1 MSERLDRFV
10 TLMKGIFELDK
21 SDLDFGIYRI
31 MNIRKQEIEKFLSEG
46 LPQKVQETLAP
57 FACNTGDIEKRL
69 AEIEQSLGTDISQL
83 PDSIPMVKEYRELKS
98 QLAAGV
104 DLSALETDVYSA
116 LYSFFNRYYD
126 EGDFISKRR
135 YKEGVYAIPY
145 EGEEVKLYWA
155 NQDQYYIKTAEN
167 FKDYC
172 FVARNPYGDSCTV
185 HFLLVDATTEQN
197 NNKESKDS
205 KRTFMLYQETEEQ
218 PELKTFEYRADTNEF
233 IVRFVFDVPE
243 DKKAKYL
250 ELNGAAIR
258 QKIAVDYPQL
268 VQILLADVST
278 DKKKPKTL
286 IDKHLEA
293 YVAKNTFD
301 YFIHKDLKGFLY
313 RELDFYIKSEII
325 HLDDLDTTNE
335 QRVETYLAKVKAI
348 KRVGHIIIDF
358 LAQIEDFQKKLWLK
372 KKFVV
377 ETNWCMTLD
386 RIDESFWSEIIAN
399 SAQIQEWI
407 EMYAIDEVEGDLTT
421 VGWTNP
427 PTMEF
432 LHQNQNL
439 VVDTKHFS
447 TAFKDR
453 LVASIEDLA
462 ARIDGLM
469 INADNSQAIRLIQ
482 KRFSEKIKCVY
493 LDPPYNTNDETFI
506 YKNNYKHSSWASM
519 MADKIIHAFAALDQD
534 GVLMV
539 TIDDEELY
547 DLKEIIDA
555 CIGVDRYIGT
565 IVIQS
570 NPRGRGI
577 NSFYATCHEYC
588 LCYAKDPDYVRII
601 DQELTDEQA
610 KVYSSSD
617 GDVAFRALPF
627 RRSGG
632 WSTPQDRPNSE
643 FPLYFDK
650 AGKLFAVGGE
660 RTTDASDP
668 YETDTILMRE
678 NNETI
683 KLSPKVFSTKFPEA
697 YKIMPVDTAGLRR
710 VWRWSDR
717 EKILSAGARNEFIL
731 KKENGKSYVQLKDWI
746 KGGRKPKTIWFDSKY
761 DSSSHGTN
769 LLKNLFGER
778 NVFGFPKSVYST
790 EESLHSIMGEDENST
805 VVDMFGGSA
814 TTGHALINLNRKD
827 NKTRKYILVEM
838 GEYFEQVTKPRIKK
852 VIYSPT
858 WSFGKPVVRQKG
870 VSHIMK
876 YFSMESY
883 EDALSNVQLSEEN
896 KPLYSLFGE
905 DYLIHYMLDIESRG
919 SLLDLDQ
926 FKAPFSY
933 QMKITERN
941 ETKKRPVD
949 LVETFNYLIG
959 LSVVRQSAVS
969 YFHAQ
974 PDFAGGYEGAV
985 RLMKDD
991 GGEFGFKQVEGT
1003 LPDGRRALVI
1013 WRTVTDDLLASN
1025 AALDAYFTK
1034 YRINPHDREFDV
1046 IYVNGD
1052 NNLENLRTGEESWKV
1067 QMTEIEFKNRMFEE
1081 V

>member
-10 TLMKGIFELDK
+10 SLLKGIFELDK

-57 FACNTGDIEKRL
+57 FSCNAGDIEKRL

-83 PDSIPMVKEYRELKS
+83 PDSIPMVKEYKELKS

-126 EGDFISKRR
+126 EGDFVSKRR

-167 FKDYC
+167 FKDYS
-172 FVARNPYGDSCTV
+172 FVARNAYGDSCTV

-197 NNKESKDS
+197 NNKESSDS

-218 PELKTFEYRADTNEF
+218 PELKTFEYRPDTNEF

-250 ELNGAAIR
+250 ELNGAVIR

-386 RIDESFWSEIIAN
+386 RIDESFWPEIIAN
-399 SAQIQEWI
+399 PAQIQEWI
-407 EMYAIDEVEGDLTT
+407 EMYAIDEVEGDLAT
-421 VGWTNP
+421 VGWINP
-427 PTMEF
+427 PTLDF
-432 LHQNQNL
+432 LRQNQNL

-447 TAFKDR
+447 SDFKDR
-453 LVASIEDLA
+453 LVASIEDL
-462 ARIDGLM
+462 DEQTGGVM
-469 INADNSQAIRLIQ
+469 IKSENFQALNAINGSKHLFDIIY
-482 KRFSEKIKCVY
+482 I
-493 LDPPYNTNDETFI
+493 DPPYNTGSDENFCYKDGYRSSTWLSMIKDRVCKGWEMLSENGVIFI
-506 YKNNYKHSSWASM
+506 SIGEEEYNHLSVLLRELFGEDRLFATLIWEKKKKGSFLSGKIATMKDYILCVAKN
-519 MADKIIHAFAALDQD
+519 LDCFE
-534 GVLMV
+534 GLIGEIA
-539 TIDDEELY
+539 TEETTY
-547 DLKEIIDA
+547 PCVNA
-555 CIGVDRYIGT
+555 
-565 IVIQS
+565 S
-570 NPRGRGI
+570 NPRDIRKI
-577 NSFYATCHEYC
+577 DCAITSKYKE
-588 LCYAKDPDYVRII
+588 KDYVLEKGASISAGNMSLVLLSDLTIKDGKLIPPLVMEGNWRYSQDSMSEFAEKGELYITQDLYIRRIVNEPRHKRMK
-601 DQELTDEQA
+601 DLLLRLGDNTDD
-610 KVYSSSD
+610 SD
-617 GDVAFRALPF
+617 FRAI
-627 RRSGG
+627 
-632 WSTPQDRPNSE
+632 DPN
-643 FPLYFDK
+643 
-650 AGKLFAVGGE
+650 
-660 RTTDASDP
+660 
-668 YETDTILMRE
+668 
-678 NNETI
+678 
-683 KLSPKVFSTKFPEA
+683 
-697 YKIMPVDTAGLRR
+697 
-710 VWRWSDR
+710 
-717 EKILSAGARNEFIL
+717 
-731 KKENGKSYVQLKDWI
+731 
-746 KGGRKPKTIWFDSKY
+746 
-761 DSSSHGTN
+761 
-769 LLKNLFGER
+769 
-778 NVFGFPKSVYST
+778 
-790 EESLHSIMGEDENST
+790 
-805 VVDMFGGSA
+805 
-814 TTGHALINLNRKD
+814 NLNRYGWGSNEDANDELLNIYGEQYAVSYPKPI
-827 NKTRKYILVEM
+827 KLLMKLLLSTRQEKASIMDYFAGSGSTAHAVLNLNRLDHGQRKFQLIEM
-838 GEYFEQVTKPRIKK
+838 GDYFERVTLPRTKK
-852 VIYSPT
+852 AVYSKE
-858 WSFGKPVVRQKG
+858 WQKG
-870 VSHIMK
+870 TPLSRNTGISQIVK
-876 YFSMESY
+876 CFSLESY
-883 EDALSNVQLSEEN
+883 EDSLSNVKLSDEN
-896 KPLYSLFGE
+896 SSLYSLLGE
-905 DYLIHYMLDIESRG
+905 NYLIHYMLDVESKG
-919 SLLDLDQ
+919 SLLDLEQ
-926 FKAPFSY
+926 FKAPFNY
-933 QMKITERN
+933 QMKITEYN
-941 ETKKRPVD
+941 ETKTRRVD

-959 LSVVRQSAVS
+959 LSVMCQSTVS
-969 YFHAQ
+969 YFRSE
-974 PDFAGGYEGAV
+974 PDATGSYEGAV
-985 RLMKDD
+985 RLIKDN
-991 GGEFGFKQVEGT
+991 GGEFGFKQLEGT

-1013 WRTVTDDLLASN
+1013 WRTITEDLLASN

-1034 YRINPHDREFDV
+1034 HRINPQDREFDV
-1046 IYVNGD
+1046 IYINGD
-1052 NNLENLRTGEESWKV
+1052 NNLENLRTAEESWKV
-1067 QMTEIEFKNRMFEE
+1067 QMTELEFKARMFEE

>member
-10 TLMKGIFELDK
+10 SLMKGIFELDK

-57 FACNTGDIEKRL
+57 FARNTGEIEKRL

-83 PDSIPMVKEYRELKS
+83 PDTIPMVREYKELKS

-104 DLSALETDVYSA
+104 DMAALETDVYSA

-167 FKDYC
+167 FKDYS

-218 PELKTFEYRADTNEF
+218 LELKTFEYRPDTNEF
-233 IVRFVFDVPE
+233 IVRFVFDVPD

-258 QKIAVDYPQL
+258 KKIAADYPQL
-268 VQILLADVST
+268 VQILLADVSS

-335 QRVETYLAKVKAI
+335 QRVETYLAKVKAV

-386 RIDESFWSEIIAN
+386 RIDESFWPEIIAN
-399 SAQIQEWI
+399 PAQIQEWI
-407 EMYAIDEVEGDLTT
+407 DMYAIDEVESDLTT
-421 VGWTNP
+421 IGWTNP

-432 LHQNQNL
+432 LRQNQNL
-439 VVDTKHFS
+439 VMDTKHFS
-447 TAFKDR
+447 TDFKER
-453 LVASIEDLA
+453 LVASIDDL
-462 ARIDGLM
+462 DEQTNGLL
-469 INADNSQAIRLIQ
+469 INGDNFQGLQLLQEKFKDQIR
-482 KRFSEKIKCVY
+482 CVY
-493 LDPPYNTNDETFI
+493 IDPPYNSDASSI
-506 YKNNYKHSSWASM
+506 LYKNGYKSSSWCAL
-519 MADKIIHAFAALDQD
+519 MADRLSASHNLLVKS
-534 GVLMV
+534 GVITV
-539 TIDDEELY
+539 AIDDVQKTEL
-547 DLKEIIDA
+547 DCILKQEFGGIL
-555 CIGVDRYIGT
+555 GT
-565 IVIQS
+565 ICVRS
-570 NPRGRGI
+570 NPSGRPMQTGY
-577 NSFYATCHEYC
+577 SVSHEYAI
-588 LCYAKDPDYVRII
+588 YAGASEDSIIGRMPATEDQLSRFNQKD
-601 DQELTDEQA
+601 E
-610 KVYSSSD
+610 D
-617 GDVAFRALPF
+617 GCFEWR
-627 RRSGG
+627 
-632 WSTPQDRPNSE
+632 N
-643 FPLYFDK
+643 
-650 AGKLFAVGGE
+650 
-660 RTTDASDP
+660 
-668 YETDTILMRE
+668 
-678 NNETI
+678 
-683 KLSPKVFSTKFPEA
+683 
-697 YKIMPVDTAGLRR
+697 LRR
-710 VWRWSDR
+710 EGSNSDR
-717 EKILSAGARNEFIL
+717 EARRGLYYPIYVAKGRIRVPEMEWSDTNQEWEILTLPAEDEQVIYPINDEG
-731 KKENGKSYVQLKDWI
+731 KEKTWRWGPDKVKNSLALLCVRKDRTGKDYIYYKRYPHNDGVATVSS
-746 KGGRKPKTIWFDSKY
+746 WFDAKY
-761 DSSSHGTN
+761 SATEHGTG
-769 LLKNLFGER
+769 LIKNLFGN
-778 NVFGFPKSVYST
+778 NVFSYPKSIYLVMD
-790 EESLHSIMGEDENST
+790 SIYVAGLSDK
-805 VVDMFGGSA
+805 DGICLDYFAGSG
-814 TTGHALINLNRKD
+814 TTGHAVLNLNRAD
-827 NKTRKYILVEM
+827 NGHRKYILVEM
-838 GEYFEQVTKPRIKK
+838 GTYFDTVTKPRMKK
-852 VIYSPT
+852 SIYSAD
-858 WSFGKPVVRQKG
+858 WKNGKPTSRDTG

-876 YFSMESY
+876 YFSLESY

-896 KPLYSLFGE
+896 KPLYNLFGE
-905 DYLIHYMLDIESRG
+905 DYLIHYMLDIESKG
-919 SLLDLDQ
+919 SLLDLQQ
-926 FKAPFSY
+926 FKTPFSY

-941 ETKKRPVD
+941 ETKTRRVD

-959 LSVVRQSAVS
+959 ISVARQSTVS
-969 YFHAQ
+969 YFRSE
-974 PDFAGGYEGAV
+974 PDTAGSYEGAV
-985 RLMKDD
+985 RLLKDND
-991 GGEFGFKQVEGT
+991 GVYGFKQVEGT

-1013 WRTVTDDLLASN
+1013 WRTVTEDLLASN

-1034 YRINPHDREFDV
+1034 HRINPQDREFDV
-1046 IYVNGD
+1046 IFVNGD

-1067 QMTEIEFKNRMFEE
+1067 QMAEIEFKNRMFEE

>member
-399 SAQIQEWI
+399 PEQIQEWI

-432 LHQNQNL
+432 LRQNQNL
-439 VVDTKHFS
+439 VVDTQHFS
-447 TAFKDR
+447 TDFKDR
-453 LVASIEDLA
+453 LIASIEDL
-462 ARIDGLM
+462 DEQTGGLM
-469 INADNSQAIRLIQ
+469 IHSDNFQALSLLKAKQ
-482 KRFSEKIKCVY
+482 KQNIDCIY
-493 LDPPYNTNDETFI
+493 IDPPYNTGPSEI
-506 YKNNYKHSSWASM
+506 LYKNNYKDSSWLSM
-519 MADKIIHAFAALDQD
+519 MFNRLQMANQLMTSDCAMSVAIDDYAMVLLSEMLDEIMPGYDRNMIIVNHHPQGTPKENVSRTHEYA
-534 GVLMV
+534 VIMV
-539 TIDDEELY
+539 PSGEAVMENTATIDGFETRAY
-547 DLKEIIDA
+547 MRSGSA
-555 CIGVDRYIGT
+555 NNNYRH
-565 IVIQS
+565 
-570 NPRGRGI
+570 GRP
-577 NSFYATCHEYC
+577 NSFYAV
-588 LCYAKDPDYVRII
+588 LVDPVS
-601 DQELTDEQA
+601 
-610 KVYSSSD
+610 K
-617 GDVAFRALPF
+617 
-627 RRSGG
+627 
-632 WSTPQDRPNSE
+632 
-643 FPLYFDK
+643 
-650 AGKLFAVGGE
+650 
-660 RTTDASDP
+660 
-668 YETDTILMRE
+668 
-678 NNETI
+678 
-683 KLSPKVFSTKFPEA
+683 
-697 YKIMPVDTAGLRR
+697 KIMGVEQPPELGKSYPKEDTPEGWKRIYPISKDGSER
-710 VWRWSDR
+710 VWRVSYNSPTLHTKELNDQ
-717 EKILSAGARNEFIL
+717 ILCSSGGTLYQIVYG
-731 KKENGKSYVQLKDWI
+731 KKEPINSNWTDKRYNAGTY
-746 KGGRKPKTIWFDSKY
+746 
-761 DSSSHGTN
+761 GTN
-769 LLKNLFGER
+769 VIKNMLGDASTFSY
-778 NVFGFPKSVYST
+778 PKSLYTVEDFIKAVTSAD
-790 EESLHSIMGEDENST
+790 SPSIILD
-805 VVDMFGGSA
+805 FFAGSG
-814 TTGHALINLNRKD
+814 TTAHAVMDLNLSDSGK
-827 NKTRKYILVEM
+827 RKYILVEM
-838 GEYFEQVTKPRIKK
+838 GTYYDTATKPRVKK
-852 VIYSPT
+852 AIYNT
-858 WSFGKPVVRQKG
+858 DIDDWKDGKPLCRTKG
-870 VSHIMK
+870 YSSIVKCISL
-876 YFSMESY
+876 ESY

-919 SLLDLDQ
+919 SLLDLEQ
-926 FKAPFSY
+926 FKSPFSY

-959 LSVVRQSAVS
+959 LSVVRQSTVS
-969 YFHAQ
+969 YFRAL
-974 PDFAGGYEGAV
+974 PDSAGGYEGAV

-1034 YRINPHDREFDV
+1034 HRINPHDREFDV

>member
-10 TLMKGIFELDK
+10 SLMKGIFELDK
-21 SDLDFGIYRI
+21 SNLDFGIYRI

-69 AEIEQSLGTDISQL
+69 AEIEQSLGADMSQL
-83 PDSIPMVKEYRELKS
+83 PDSIPIVKEYRELKS

-172 FVARNPYGDSCTV
+172 FVARNAYGDSCTV

-205 KRTFMLYQETEEQ
+205 KRTFMLYQETEER

-258 QKIAVDYPQL
+258 QKIAADYPQL
-268 VQILLADVST
+268 VQILLADVSS
-278 DKKKPKTL
+278 DKKKTKTL

-386 RIDESFWSEIIAN
+386 WIDESFWPEIIAN
-399 SAQIQEWI
+399 PAQIQEWI
-407 EMYAIDEVEGDLTT
+407 DMYAIDEVEGDLTT
-421 VGWTNP
+421 LAWTNP

-432 LHQNQNL
+432 LRQNLNL

-447 TAFKDR
+447 TDFKDR
-453 LVASIEDLA
+453 LVASIEDL
-462 ARIDGLM
+462 DEQTGGLM
-469 INADNSQAIRLIQ
+469 VNGDNFHGLRILSS
-482 KRFSEKIKCVY
+482 KMKENIKCITV
-493 LDPPYNTNDETFI
+493 DPPYNTEEDRTTGKFC
-506 YKNNYKHSSWASM
+506 YKDSFPDSSWISM
-519 MADKIIHAFAALDQD
+519 MYDRYYESIKLLSNNGLVFT
-534 GVLMV
+534 
-539 TIDDEELY
+539 TIGDDECYNLQQILDGLLGKENFKANIIWNSRKSKQNDIDISLAHNYILAYSMAKAKDELY
-547 DLKEIIDA
+547 GEPLKEEEF
-555 CIGVDRYIGT
+555 
-565 IVIQS
+565 S
-570 NPRGRGI
+570 NPDNDPKGKWKTSPLDAPGI
-577 NSFYATCHEYC
+577 
-588 LCYAKDPDYVRII
+588 R
-601 DQELTDEQA
+601 
-610 KVYSSSD
+610 
-617 GDVAFRALPF
+617 
-627 RRSGG
+627 
-632 WSTPQDRPNSE
+632 
-643 FPLYFDK
+643 
-650 AGKLFAVGGE
+650 E
-660 RTTDASDP
+660 RTSFFAIINP
-668 YETDTILMRE
+668 ETGAEYFPPKGRHWTVFQEDVPSL
-678 NNETI
+678 I
-683 KLSPKVFSTKFPEA
+683 KEGRIFFGLKGKTKPQWKRYWSEVQEDSKTVSTLWND
-697 YKIMPVDTAGLRR
+697 VDTATEATKELENLLGNKRFETPKPVSLI
-710 VWRWSDR
+710 S
-717 EKILSAGARNEFIL
+717 KIIQQSTKGKESVLDFFAGSGTAGHAVLSLNRFD
-731 KKENGKSYVQLKDWI
+731 NGKRKYVLIEMGNYFAAVTLPRMK
-746 KGGRKPKTIWFDSKY
+746 KA
-761 DSSSHGTN
+761 
-769 LLKNLFGER
+769 
-778 NVFGFPKSVYST
+778 VYST
-790 EESLHSIMGEDENST
+790 TLE
-805 VVDMFGGSA
+805 
-814 TTGHALINLNRKD
+814 
-827 NKTRKYILVEM
+827 
-838 GEYFEQVTKPRIKK
+838 
-852 VIYSPT
+852 T
-858 WSFGKPVVRQKG
+858 WKNGKPASRDTG

-876 YFSMESY
+876 YFSLESY
-883 EDALSNVQLSEEN
+883 EDALSNVRLSDEH
-896 KPLYSLFGE
+896 KSLYSLFGE
-905 DYLIHYMLDIESRG
+905 DYLIHYMLDIESKG
-919 SLLDLDQ
+919 SLLDLEQ

-941 ETKKRPVD
+941 ETKTRRVD

-959 LSVVRQSAVS
+959 ISVARQSTVS
-969 YFHAQ
+969 YFRSE
-974 PDFAGGYEGAV
+974 PDTAGSYEGAV
-985 RLMKDD
+985 RLVKDND
-991 GGEFGFKQVEGT
+991 GVYGFKQVEGT
-1003 LPDGRRALVI
+1003 LPDGRRTLVI

-1034 YRINPHDREFDV
+1034 HRINSDDRDFGI

-1052 NNLENLRTGEESWKV
+1052 NNLANLRTDGESWKV
-1067 QMTEIEFKNRMFEE
+1067 EMTETEFKNRMFEE

>member
-258 QKIAVDYPQL
+258 QKIAADYPQL

-335 QRVETYLAKVKAI
+335 QRVETYLAKVKAV

-399 SAQIQEWI
+399 PAQIQEWI

-432 LHQNQNL
+432 LRQNQNL

-447 TAFKDR
+447 TDFKDR
-453 LVASIEDLA
+453 LVASIEDL
-462 ARIDGLM
+462 DEQTGGVM
-469 INADNSQAIRLIQ
+469 INGDNFHALSLLEEQYNSRV
-482 KRFSEKIKCVY
+482 KCIY
-493 LDPPYNTNDETFI
+493 IDPPYNAKSSEI
-506 YKNNYKHSSWASM
+506 LYKNTFKHSAWLTLMENRLNVSKNLLCGNSVTIIAIDEVEQTRLGQLLNSM
-519 MADKIIHAFAALDQD
+519 FPEDNIVAVTIIHNPSGQQGDNFSFTNEFAYFIFPDIKNIIGL
-534 GVLMV
+534 
-539 TIDDEELY
+539 EERPQKDWDTRTFRDNSGNSNLRT
-547 DLKEIIDA
+547 DA
-555 CIGVDRYIGT
+555 ANCFYPIYV
-565 IVIQS
+565 S
-570 NPRGRGI
+570 N
-577 NSFYATCHEYC
+577 N
-588 LCYAKDPDYVRII
+588 RII
-601 DQELTDEQA
+601 GFGDVCEDSYHPHSRNVKMENDVIAVYPIDNNGIEKKWVFERGTVESILDELWVKSTI
-610 KVYSSSD
+610 SSD
-617 GDVAFRALPF
+617 EIDIMRTKKRFRHKTTWTDKKYSANSYGSSLLTAMDIPF
-627 RRSGG
+627 S
-632 WSTPQDRPNSE
+632 
-643 FPLYFDK
+643 Y
-650 AGKLFAVGGE
+650 
-660 RTTDASDP
+660 
-668 YETDTILMRE
+668 
-678 NNETI
+678 
-683 KLSPKVFSTKFPEA
+683 PKSIFNVQEC
-697 YKIMPVDTAGLRR
+697 INAGL
-710 VWRWSDR
+710 S
-717 EKILSAGARNEFIL
+717 
-731 KKENGKSYVQLKDWI
+731 
-746 KGGRKPKTIWFDSKY
+746 DSKEGIVLDY
-761 DSSSHGTN
+761 FAGSGTTAHAII
-769 LLKNLFGER
+769 EQ
-778 NVFGFPKSVYST
+778 
-790 EESLHSIMGEDENST
+790 NS
-805 VVDMFGGSA
+805 
-814 TTGHALINLNRKD
+814 KD
-827 NKTRKYILVEM
+827 NGHRKYILVEM
-838 GEYFEQVTKPRIKK
+838 GTYFEKATHTRVKKAIYACGAKDWKNSKPTSRN
-852 VIYSPT
+852 T
-858 WSFGKPVVRQKG
+858 G

-876 YFSMESY
+876 YFSLESY
-883 EDALSNVQLSEEN
+883 EDALSNVQLSDEN

-919 SLLDLDQ
+919 SLLDLEQ

-933 QMKITERN
+933 QMKITEHN

-969 YFHAQ
+969 YFRAL
-974 PDFAGGYEGAV
+974 PDSAGGYEGAV

-1034 YRINPHDREFDV
+1034 HRINPHDREFDV

-1067 QMTEIEFKNRMFEE
+1067 QMTEIEFKKRMFEE

>member
-10 TLMKGIFELDK
+10 SLMKGIFELDK

-57 FACNTGDIEKRL
+57 FACNAGDIEKRL

-83 PDSIPMVKEYRELKS
+83 PDSIPMVKEYKELKS

-126 EGDFISKRR
+126 EGDFVSKRR

-167 FKDYC
+167 FKDYS
-172 FVARNPYGDSCTV
+172 FVARNAYGDSCTV

-197 NNKESKDS
+197 NNKESSDS

-218 PELKTFEYRADTNEF
+218 PELKTFEYRPDTNEF

-250 ELNGAAIR
+250 ELNGAVIR
-258 QKIAVDYPQL
+258 QKIAADYPQL

-386 RIDESFWSEIIAN
+386 RIDESFWPEIIAN
-399 SAQIQEWI
+399 PAQIQEWI
-407 EMYAIDEVEGDLTT
+407 EMYAIDEVEGNLAT

-427 PTMEF
+427 PTLDF
-432 LHQNQNL
+432 LRQNQNL
-439 VVDTKHFS
+439 IVDTKHFS
-447 TAFKDR
+447 SDFKDR
-453 LVASIEDLA
+453 LVASIEDV
-462 ARIDGLM
+462 DGQTGGLM
-469 INADNSQAIRLIQ
+469 INGDNFHALSLLKEQYSS
-482 KRFSEKIKCVY
+482 KVKCLY
-493 LDPPYNTNDETFI
+493 IDPPYNAKSSEI
-506 YKNNYKHSSWASM
+506 LYKNTFKHSAWLTLMENRLSASKNLLCENSVAIIAIDEVEQTRLGQLLTSM
-519 MADKIIHAFAALDQD
+519 FPEDNVVTVTIIHNPSGQQGDNFSYTNEFAYFIFPDSKNIIGL
-534 GVLMV
+534 
-539 TIDDEELY
+539 EERPQEDWDTRTFRDNSGNSNLRT
-547 DLKEIIDA
+547 DA
-555 CIGVDRYIGT
+555 ANCFYPIYVSNNR
-565 IVIQS
+565 IV
-570 NPRGRGI
+570 G
-577 NSFYATCHEYC
+577 F
-588 LCYAKDPDYVRII
+588 
-601 DQELTDEQA
+601 
-610 KVYSSSD
+610 
-617 GDVAFRALPF
+617 GDVCEDSYHPH
-627 RRSGG
+627 S
-632 WSTPQDRPNSE
+632 
-643 FPLYFDK
+643 
-650 AGKLFAVGGE
+650 
-660 RTTDASDP
+660 
-668 YETDTILMRE
+668 
-678 NNETI
+678 
-683 KLSPKVFSTKFPEA
+683 
-697 YKIMPVDTAGLRR
+697 
-710 VWRWSDR
+710 
-717 EKILSAGARNEFIL
+717 RNV
-731 KKENGKSYVQLKDWI
+731 KMENGKIAVYPIDNSGVEKKWVFERGTVESILDELWVKNAISSDEIDIMRTKKRFRHKTTWTDKKYSANSYGSSLLTAMDIPFSYPKSIFNVQECVNAGLS
-746 KGGRKPKTIWFDSKY
+746 DSKEGVVLDY
-761 DSSSHGTN
+761 FAGSGT
-769 LLKNLFGER
+769 
-778 NVFGFPKSVYST
+778 T
-790 EESLHSIMGEDENST
+790 
-805 VVDMFGGSA
+805 A
-814 TTGHALINLNRKD
+814 HAVIEQNHKD
-827 NKTRKYILVEM
+827 KGNRKYILVEM
-838 GEYFEQVTKPRIKK
+838 GTYFKEATHARVKK
-852 VIYSPT
+852 AVYACGPKD
-858 WSFGKPVVRQKG
+858 WKKGKPIARNAG
-870 VSHIMK
+870 LSHIMK
-876 YFSMESY
+876 YFSLESY
-883 EDALSNVQLSEEN
+883 EDALSNVQLSESN
-896 KPLYSLFGE
+896 KSLYDLFGE
-905 DYLIHYMLDIESRG
+905 NYLIHYMLDVESNG
-919 SLLDLDQ
+919 SLLDLEQ
-926 FKAPFSY
+926 FKAPFNY
-933 QMKITERN
+933 QMKITEHN
-941 ETKKRPVD
+941 ETKTRRVD

-959 LSVVRQSAVS
+959 LSVMRQSTVS
-969 YFHAQ
+969 YFRSE
-974 PDFAGGYEGAV
+974 PDATGSYEGAV
-985 RLMKDD
+985 RLIKDN
-991 GGEFGFKQVEGT
+991 GGEFGFKQLEGT

-1013 WRTVTDDLLASN
+1013 WRTITEDLLASN

-1034 YRINPHDREFDV
+1034 HRINPQDREFDV

-1052 NNLENLRTGEESWKV
+1052 NNLENLRTAEESWKV
-1067 QMTEIEFKNRMFEE
+1067 QMTELEFKARMFEE

>member
-10 TLMKGIFELDK
+10 SLMKEIFELDK

-57 FACNTGDIEKRL
+57 FARNTSEIEKRI

-83 PDSIPMVKEYRELKS
+83 PDTIPMVREYKDLKS
-98 QLAAGV
+98 QLAAGI
-104 DLSALETDVYSA
+104 DMAALETDVYSA

-167 FKDYC
+167 FKDYT

-218 PELKTFEYRADTNEF
+218 PELKTFEYRPDTNEF

-258 QKIAVDYPQL
+258 KKIAADYPQL
-268 VQILLADVST
+268 VQTLLADVST

-325 HLDDLDTTNE
+325 HLDDLDTPNE

-386 RIDESFWSEIIAN
+386 RIDESFWQEIIAN
-399 SAQIQEWI
+399 PAQIQEWI
-407 EMYAIDEVEGDLTT
+407 EMYSIDEVEGNLTT
-421 VGWTNP
+421 IGWTNP

-432 LHQNQNL
+432 LRQNQNL
-439 VVDTKHFS
+439 VVDTQHFS
-447 TAFKDR
+447 TDFKER
-453 LVASIEDLA
+453 LVASIDNLDEQTG
-462 ARIDGLM
+462 GLM
-469 INADNSQAIRLIQ
+469 IKSENFQALNV
-482 KRFSEKIKCVY
+482 IKKSNHIFNIIY
-493 LDPPYNTNDETFI
+493 IDPPYNTGSDENFCYKDGYRSSTWLSMIKDRLSKGWEMLSEDGVMFI
-506 YKNNYKHSSWASM
+506 SIGEEEYDHLSVLLRELFGEERCFATLIWEKKKKGSFLSGKIASM
-519 MADKIIHAFAALDQD
+519 KDYILCVAKNPESFEGLIGEIA
-534 GVLMV
+534 
-539 TIDDEELY
+539 TEETTY
-547 DLKEIIDA
+547 PCVNA
-555 CIGVDRYIGT
+555 
-565 IVIQS
+565 S
-570 NPRGRGI
+570 NPRDIRTI
-577 NSFYATCHEYC
+577 DYAIISKYKEANYVLEKGTSISAGNMSLTLLSNLVIKEGKLVPPLVIEGNWRYSQESMSEF
-588 LCYAKDPDYVRII
+588 AKSGELYITQDLYIRRIVREPRYKRMK
-601 DQELTDEQA
+601 DLLLRLGDNTDD
-610 KVYSSSD
+610 SD
-617 GDVAFRALPF
+617 FRAIDPNNLNKY
-627 RRSGG
+627 G
-632 WSTPQDRPNSE
+632 WGSNEDANDELLNIYGEQYAVSYPKPIK
-643 FPLYFDK
+643 LLM
-650 AGKLFAVGGE
+650 KLFISTRKEHACVIDYFAGSGS
-660 RTTDASDP
+660 TAHA
-668 YETDTILMRE
+668 IL
-678 NNETI
+678 
-683 KLSPKVFSTKFPEA
+683 
-697 YKIMPVDTAGLRR
+697 
-710 VWRWSDR
+710 
-717 EKILSAGARNEFIL
+717 
-731 KKENGKSYVQLKDWI
+731 
-746 KGGRKPKTIWFDSKY
+746 
-761 DSSSHGTN
+761 
-769 LLKNLFGER
+769 
-778 NVFGFPKSVYST
+778 
-790 EESLHSIMGEDENST
+790 
-805 VVDMFGGSA
+805 
-814 TTGHALINLNRKD
+814 NLNRLD
-827 NKTRKYILVEM
+827 QGNRKFELMEM
-838 GEYFEQVTKPRIKK
+838 GNYFEKVTLPRTKK
-852 VIYSPT
+852 AIYSND
-858 WSFGKPVVRQKG
+858 WQKG
-870 VSHIMK
+870 VPVNRSSGISQIMK
-876 YFSMESY
+876 YFSLESY
-883 EDALSNVQLSEEN
+883 EDALSNVQLSDEH
-896 KPLYSLFGE
+896 KSLYSLFGE
-905 DYLIHYMLDIESRG
+905 DYLIHYMLDLESKG
-919 SLLDLDQ
+919 SLLDLEQ

-941 ETKKRPVD
+941 ETKTRRID

-959 LSVVRQSAVS
+959 ISVARQSTVS
-969 YFHAQ
+969 YFRSE
-974 PDFAGGYEGAV
+974 PDTAGGYEGAV
-985 RLMKDD
+985 RLVKDND
-991 GGEFGFKQVEGT
+991 GVYGFKQVEGT

-1034 YRINPHDREFDV
+1034 HRINPQDREFDV
-1046 IYVNGD
+1046 IFVNGD

-1067 QMTEIEFKNRMFEE
+1067 QMTETEFKNRMFEE
-1081 V
+1081 A